1 MMIKK
6 LLIGGGVVFLLTVLV
21 FGWERTVSYVEGAR
35 EYANKEL
42 DDNVSMDLE
51 ASRIQALIRKE
62 NERILSYE
70 DKVADLEGRRDAAV
84 RRIGEAKKQLTRK
97 TATLRQIKALLDQ
110 KKSQYTIAGRLYRFA
125 EVNNDALQRLK
136 GVETLRETIA
146 FHGSLVSDLDAAVK
160 QGRGNLGEC
169 HKKLVELTSAMERLE
184 AKNANADVR
193 LEVAKLANSLSGSP
207 LAASSELEKAFRNYE
222 RRVGQKE
229 RRATFHLNA
238 GKTAYRIDYDAA
250 FVTEDAS
257 SEIGKLLA
265 GPTDAGGIPGD
276 TPVDEPS
283 VTDVLESAV
292 TE

>member
-1 MMIKK
+1 MIKK
-6 LLIGGGVVFLLTVLV
+6 LLIGGGVVLLLAVLV

-42 DDNVSMDLE
+42 DDKVSMDFE
-51 ASRIQALIRKE
+51 ASRIQTLIRKE
-62 NERILSYE
+62 NEQILSYE
-70 DKVADLEGRRDAAV
+70 DKVADLEGRRDGAI
-84 RRIGEAKKQLTRK
+84 RKIDEAKKQLARK
-97 TATLRQIKALLDQ
+97 TATLRRIKTLLDQ
-110 KKSQYTIAGRLYRFA
+110 KKAQYTIAGHRYRFA

-136 GVETLRETIA
+136 GVETLQEAVA
-146 FHGSLVSDLDAAVK
+146 FHESLVSDLDAAVK

-193 LEVAKLANSLSGSP
+193 LEVAKLANSLSGAP

-229 RRATFHLNA
+229 RRATSRLNA
-238 GKTAYRIDYDAA
+238 GKAAYRIDYDAA

-265 GPTDAGGIPGD
+265 GPIDASSIPVD
-276 TPVDEPS
+276 TPVEKPS
-283 VTDVLESAV
+283 ASEVLESV
-292 TE
+292 ITE